1 MINVLLVSPKMDNPN
16 GGIAVWTDG
25 YLAKCP
31 QNGINC
37 TLVNTAPVGARAKNG
52 SAARNFGDEYV
63 RTKYIFR
70 ELAKALK
77 AQKFDAVH
85 INSPCGTFGIIRDYY
100 IVKKIRKVQPKA
112 RISVHFRCDIQ
123 FQIRNSTSKRYLGK
137 LVKKVDSCLVL
148 NDTSREYLRREFGV
162 EGIKVPNFLN
172 DAYIIEQPKEIREE
186 LKKAFFVGRVSVAK
200 GAREMFEVAKRCPDI
215 QFLLAGALGE
225 GVDTW
230 EKPEN
235 IVLLGSTKHDQVLSL
250 MDESDV
256 FFFPSHSEGFSIAL
270 TEAMARGLPTVTTK
284 VGANADMLEDQ
295 GGIVVSVGDVDAME
309 KALKAMQPK
318 AVRAKM
324 SAWALDKV
332 KNTYTSDAV
341 LQLLCKIYTGK

>member
-1 MINVLLVSPKMDNPN
+1 MINVLLVSPQMENPN
-16 GGIAVWTDG
+16 GGIAVWTDV

-31 QNGINC
+31 ENDINC

-52 SAARNFGDEYV
+52 NAARSFKDEFV
-63 RTKYIFR
+63 RTRYIFK
-70 ELAKALK
+70 ELAKSLK
-77 AQKFDAVH
+77 AAKFDAVH

-100 IVKKIRKVQPKA
+100 TVKKIRKVQPDA
-112 RISVHFRCDIQ
+112 RIMVHFRCDIQ
-123 FQIRNSTSKRYLGK
+123 FQIKNKVSKYFLGK
-137 LVKKVDSCLVL
+137 LVKKIDACLVL
-148 NDTSREYLRREFGV
+148 NDTSRNYLIQEFGV

-172 DAYIIEQPKEIREE
+172 EAYIIDTPKEIREE
-186 LKKAFFVGRVSVAK
+186 LKTAFFVGRVSVAK
-200 GAREMFEVAKRCPDI
+200 GAKEMYEVAKRCPNI

-225 GVDTW
+225 GVDSW
-230 EKPEN
+230 EKPDN
-235 IVLLGSTKHDQVLSL
+235 IVLLGATKHDQVLSL

-270 TEAMARGLPTVTTK
+270 TEAMARGLPTVTTN
-284 VGANADMLEDQ
+284 VGANADMLEND

-309 KALKAMQPK
+309 KALHTMRPK
-318 AVRAKM
+318 AVREKM

-341 LQLLCKIYTGK
+341 LALLSKIYTGK